1 MSNRGVCDDG
11 WSWGQRTEAD
21 VDIMNSQM
29 ENDRLG
35 CTLPPRDA
43 TGGLEDDH
51 PNAENMSYRDGYLGE
66 KGLERFT
73 AHKEPGCSVRPMYD
87 EQTVY
92 KGYGEIK
99 HGYDRKR

>member
-1 MSNRGVCDDG
+1 MSNRGVSDDG
-11 WSWGQRTEAD
+11 WSWGQRSEAD

-35 CTLPPRDA
+35 CHLPPSDG

-51 PNAENMSYRDGYLGE
+51 PNAENMSYLGN

-73 AHKEPGCSVRPMYD
+73 AHKEPGCNVRPMYD

-92 KGYGEIK
+92 KGYGDNK
-99 HGYDRKR
+99 YGKR